1 MEFGKQT
8 LISGRNTAGKSTIID
23 ALQVLFI
30 ADQRQIRF
38 NSAAHE
44 EAKRSLINYL
54 RGKIGSEEKKF
65 VRDGDFT
72 SYIMAEFRDEKKR
85 EDFVVGAVFDVDK
98 DYSIDDE
105 YFILPHTKLQ
115 DVEIVGASGHLKTRD
130 EFHRY
135 AERLCRQKPVQE
147 RTKSSFQK
155 AFLHR
160 MGQIQDRFFSTFT
173 KALSFKPIQDIRDFV
188 YDYILDKQDLQLEV
202 MKQNFEI
209 HERYQQ
215 ELEALQE
222 RKAALARIKE
232 QFEAYVRL
240 RDLVAI
246 QEYVLRGLKCAERVE
261 YQESAA
267 GQVRDLE
274 HRLESAENDAQ
285 LYGTKHQEA
294 QEKTQEAYLKWN
306 EHDIKRKQEDLQAEI
321 AGLKQKITDTEGFL
335 QAFNAQTR
343 EEAELIERLA
353 AWEGSANWI
362 WQPGEINFLAD
373 IVQLLRALPWQ
384 EQTVEEG
391 ILAYAEMD
399 RLARTLK
406 ETGVFLAG
414 LHERFLKVSGRLE
427 DQITEQEQES
437 ARLQQEIKDLE
448 QKKRPYRPEVLRLK
462 KLLEERFQGRS
473 AVWIFC
479 EEMEILDEAWRN
491 AIEGYLH
498 TQRFDLLVEPRVF
511 AEALTLYEREKWQHN
526 LEAVGLVDTEK
537 EQKYLKSG
545 AKDSLAELLQT
556 DNPVIQARI
565 NHLLGQVMRA
575 KNEQDLRNFP
585 TAVTQSCMVYHHLVA
600 RQMEK
605 QRYATPYIGAKA
617 VERQLALKREELA
630 NVEKSLAALRQ
641 EEELIK
647 KWAGQLRERIS
658 LYQSLAQQLELPY
671 ELAKLKEQCAGKEEE
686 LAGLNLS
693 EVEELELEYKFWRTK
708 QQDFLNLMTKA
719 KEECT
724 GLRIKLDQSRTEH
737 YLAGNQVRDAL
748 EHWEAW
754 KQVYPPELWSK
765 AEERFREAE
774 AQTLATRTKITNWE
788 GNKKGN
794 ETRHN
799 QEYQE
804 LIKLRQAY
812 SLTYGYDSDAQA
824 EDNDG
829 YQKLLTEIETVNI
842 PEYQQK
848 LAEALHQSEE
858 EFKSQFI
865 YQLREAILDAKDTF
879 GVLNYALKSFPFHED
894 HYHFEVKASDKYKRF
909 YDVIMDPDLV
919 ERGSLFDSL
928 ADAKSDTLHELFE
941 RLIRGEAGEQE
952 EFTDYRRYLDF
963 DITVTNQNGHYSF
976 SQVLKEKS
984 GGETQTPFY
993 IAILASFH
1001 HLYSDKTMRLVV
1013 FDEAFNKMDE
1023 ERIQTSLR
1031 LIKRMNL
1038 QLIAAVP
1045 DEKMQH
1051 MAPEVSTTLIVHRD
1065 GYNCFVDMISREE
1078 MLESLRGDG
1087 ESQTAHSGSDV
1098 ETNEEGGGMAKQ
1110 REYVSVEE
1118 EKRPEKAEPLDDS
1131 GGLFEEPSL
1140 F

>member
-44 EAKRSLINYL
+44 EAKRSPINYL
-54 RGKIGSEEKKF
+54 RGKIGVEEKKF

-85 EDFVVGAVFDVDK
+85 EDFVVGVVIDVDK
-98 DYSIDDE
+98 DNSIDDE
-105 YFILPHTKLQ
+105 YFILPQVTLE

-130 EFHRY
+130 DFHRY
-135 AERLCRQKPVQE
+135 AERLCRQKPVLE
-147 RTKSSFQK
+147 RTKSSYQK
-155 AFLHR
+155 AFLNR
-160 MGQIQDRFFSTFT
+160 MGQIQDRFFSTFV

-188 YDYILDKQDLQLEV
+188 YDYILDKQDLQLDV

-222 RKAALARIKE
+222 RKDALIKIKE
-232 QFEAYVRL
+232 QFEEYVRL
-240 RDLVAI
+240 RDLVAL
-246 QEYVLRGLKCAERVE
+246 QEYVLRGLRHAERLE
-261 YQESAA
+261 YQEFVAQ
-267 GQVRDLE
+267 QVRDLE
-274 HRLESAENDAQ
+274 SRLESAQNDAK
-285 LYGTKHQEA
+285 LYEA
-294 QEKTQEAYLKWN
+294 KYQDALEKTEEAFAKWN
-306 EHDIKRKQEDLQAEI
+306 GHDIKRRQESLKAEIDSLKQEI
-321 AGLKQKITDTEGFL
+321 RTTEGLL
-335 QAFNAQTR
+335 QAFKAQIR
-343 EEAELIERLA
+343 EEAALLERLA
-353 AWEGSANWI
+353 AWKGSANWT
-362 WQPGEINFLAD
+362 WQPGEKEFLANT
-373 IVQLLRALPWQ
+373 IQLLRSGAANL
-384 EQTVEEG
+384 
-391 ILAYAEMD
+391 D
-399 RLARTLK
+399 RPARTL
-406 ETGVFLAG
+406 EEAGSFLAG
-414 LHERFLKVSGRLE
+414 LHERFLKVTGRLE
-427 DQITEQEQES
+427 DQIAEREQER
-437 ARLQQEIKDLE
+437 ARLHEEIQDLE

-473 AVWIFC
+473 PVWIFC
-479 EEMEILDEAWRN
+479 EEMEVLDESWRN

-498 TQRFDLLVEPRVF
+498 TQRFDLLVEPHVF
-511 AEALTLYEREKWQHN
+511 AEALSLYEREKWVHN
-526 LEAVGLVDTEK
+526 LEGVGLVDTEK
-537 EQKYLKSG
+537 EQKYLGSV
-545 AKDSLAELLQT
+545 AKDSLAALLQT
-556 DNPVIQARI
+556 DNLVIQARI

-575 KNEQDLRNFP
+575 KDEQDLRNFP
-585 TAVTQSCMVYHHLVA
+585 TAVTQSCMVYHSLVA

-605 QRYATPYIGAKA
+605 HRYAIPYIGAKA
-617 VERQLALKREELA
+617 LERQLALKREELTK
-630 NVEKSLAALRQ
+630 VEDSLADLRQ
-641 EEELIK
+641 EEELLRQ
-647 KWAGQLRERIS
+647 WAQRLRERTS
-658 LYQSLAQQLELPY
+658 LYHSLAQKLDLPDK
-671 ELAKLKEQCAGKEEE
+671 LAKLQDECADKEEE
-686 LAGLNLS
+686 LAGLDLS
-693 EVEELELEYKFWRTK
+693 EVKALEREYRFWKSQQEE
-708 QQDFLNLMTKA
+708 FLQLMTEANKLSA
-719 KEECT
+719 TLKE
-724 GLRIKLDQSRTEH
+724 KLDKQKTEH
-737 YLAGNQVRDAL
+737 FLAGNQLRDAQ
-748 EHWEAW
+748 EYWDAW
-754 KQVYPPELWSK
+754 KKEYPPELWPK
-765 AEERFREAE
+765 AEERFREAG
-774 AQTLATRTKITNWE
+774 AQAIPTKTKISNWE
-788 GNKKGN
+788 GNKRGN
-794 ETRHN
+794 ETRRN

-812 SLTYGYDSDAQA
+812 NLTYAYDADIQA
-824 EDNDG
+824 EDNQG

-848 LAEALHQSEE
+848 LSEALHQSEE

-865 YQLREAILDAKDTF
+865 YQLREAILDAKNTF
-879 GVLNYALKSFPFHED
+879 TVLNHALKSFPFHED
-894 HYHFEVKASDKYKRF
+894 RYHFEVKASEKYKRF
-909 YDVIMDPDLV
+909 YDVIMDPDIV

-928 ADAKSDTLHELFE
+928 ADTRNDALHELFE

-963 DITVTNQNGHYSF
+963 DITVTNQNGHYAF

-1065 GYNCFVDMISREE
+1065 GHQCFVDMISREE
-1078 MLESLRGDG
+1078 MLESSQPEEIPENAERGYVR
-1087 ESQTAHSGSDV
+1087 ENSQADR
-1098 ETNEEGGGMAKQ
+1098 ETQ
-1110 REYVSVEE
+1110 R
-1118 EKRPEKAEPLDDS
+1118 K
-1131 GGLFEEPSL
+1131 
-1140 F
+1140 